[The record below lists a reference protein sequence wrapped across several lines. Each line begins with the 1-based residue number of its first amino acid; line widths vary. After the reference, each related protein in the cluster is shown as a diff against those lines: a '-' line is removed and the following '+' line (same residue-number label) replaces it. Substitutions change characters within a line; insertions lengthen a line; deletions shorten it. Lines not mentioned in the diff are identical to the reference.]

1 MRYLS
6 ISEVFEL
13 HDRIISSSGGSLGLR
28 DLNALESAVNLPR
41 QTFDQKDL
49 YPDIV
54 TKAAALCFSLVMNHP
69 FIDGNKRVGHAAMET
84 FLILNGYEI
93 ISGVDEQEKVML
105 ALAAGKMSRTN
116 FSEWLSNHINHITN
130 GSTRRGKPG
139 GFT

>member
-13 HDRIISSSGGSLGLR
+13 HDRIISSSGGSRGLR
-28 DLNALESAVNLPR
+28 DLNALESAVNQPR

-69 FIDGNKRVGHAAMET
+69 FVDGNKRVGHAAMET
-84 FLILNGYEI
+84 FLILNEHEI
-93 ISGVDEQEKVML
+93 IAGVDEQERIML
-105 ALAAGKMSRTN
+105 ELAAGKMTRTN
-116 FSEWLSNHINHITN
+116 FLEWLNNHISHITN
-130 GSTRRGKPG
+130 G
-139 GFT
+139 

>member
-13 HDRIISSSGGSLGLR
+13 HDRIISSTGGSRGIR
-28 DLNALESAVNLPR
+28 DINALESAVNQPR

-69 FIDGNKRVGHAAMET
+69 FVDGNKRVGHAAMET
-84 FLILNGYEI
+84 FLILNEYEI
-93 ISGVDEQEKVML
+93 IAGVDEQERIML
-105 ALAAGKMSRTN
+105 ELAAGKMSRIN
-116 FSEWLSNHINHITN
+116 FLKWLNNHINHIPN
-130 GSTRRGKPG
+130 G
-139 GFT
+139 

>member
-69 FIDGNKRVGHAAMET
+69 FIDGNKRVGHAA
-84 FLILNGYEI
+84 FIILCRSKFI
-93 ISGVDEQEKVML
+93 
-105 ALAAGKMSRTN
+105 A
-116 FSEWLSNHINHITN
+116 FSECAAILHPA
-130 GSTRRGKPG
+130 GEAQRCAPE
-139 GFT
+139 

>member
-13 HDRIISSSGGSLGLR
+13 HDRIISSSGGSRGIR
-28 DLNALESAVNLPR
+28 DISALESAVNQPR

-54 TKAAALCFSLVMNHP
+54 TKAAALRFSLVMNHP
-69 FIDGNKRVGHAAMET
+69 FVDGNKRVGHAAMET

-93 ISGVDEQEKVML
+93 ISSVDEQERVML
-105 ALAAGKMSRTN
+105 ELASGKMSRIN
-116 FSEWLSNHINHITN
+116 FSEWLNNQICHITN
-130 GSTRRGKPG
+130 E
-139 GFT
+139 

>member
-13 HDRIISSSGGSLGLR
+13 HDRIISLSGGSRGLR
-28 DLNALESAVNLPR
+28 DLNALESAVNQPR
-41 QTFDQKDL
+41 QTFDQKEL
-49 YPDIV
+49 YPDNV

-69 FIDGNKRVGHAAMET
+69 YVDGKKRIGHTAMET

-93 ISGVDEQEKVML
+93 ISSVEEQENVML

-116 FSEWLSNHINHITN
+116 FSEWLNNHIRHITN
-130 GSTRRGKPG
+130 G
-139 GFT
+139 